1 LIHHAEVAST
11 AARVNEAADRAR
23 RVMHTRIK
31 NNAPHDKTARRTP
44 QKRVSAATKTQHNTT
59 NHQKHQERI
68 AYQLHD
74 QHPKT
79 TTQQNCVVIKPSDLD
94 RILVLRGCD
103 GKKELCGDIEHRH

>member
-1 LIHHAEVAST
+1 VSDAYQDQEQCI
-11 AARVNEAADRAR
+11 ARQ
-23 RVMHTRIK
+23 
-31 NNAPHDKTARRTP
+31 TARPTP
-44 QKRVSAATKTQHNTT
+44 PKRVSAATKTQHNKSPK
-59 NHQKHQERI
+59 KHQERI

-103 GKKELCGDIEHRH
+103 GKKELCGDIEHQH